1 MSQKIYRKMRSEMR
15 SEICVCLSKG
25 GFGDYN
31 AMLDAL
37 RGDDPEERIEEKE
50 ERIEA
55 IEAIEEKKE
64 RIEAIEEKKE
74 RIEAI
79 EEKKERIEPIEINT
93 ILNSM
98 KIFTIPIEEK
108 EDRIEPIPP
117 IPPIKE
123 KKKKVDITKGFILPW
138 CGVVMKGKCNALK
151 LNSGLHTQCMKDSNE
166 QYCTACLNIFVKNG
180 GSCPYG
186 TVEDRLKYDI
196 LEYKDPKGKQTIP
209 YANVMKKLNINK
221 EEAVKEANKMGWI
234 IPECHFNLK
243 SATRGRRKKEKECVK
258 ENCEEKKKRGRPKK
272 EKEIVTI
279 NVGEELIAS
288 LIEDSQKI
296 EKDEQIVEEK
306 DEELRPSEIDEDDDA
321 TDVKQFEIDGVF
333 YYISVDN
340 VLYDMNSHD
349 CVGIWNEDSLRIDEI
364 PDDDD

>member
-1 MSQKIYRKMRSEMR
+1 MRSEMR

-55 IEAIEEKKE
+55 IEA
-64 RIEAIEEKKE
+64 IEAIEEKKE

-117 IPPIKE
+117 IKE
-123 KKKKVDITKGFILPW
+123 QKKKVDITKGFILPW

-243 SATRGRRKKEKECVK
+243 SATRGRRKKEKECVTD